1 MTKGIVYCLS
11 NPAYK
16 GTYKVG
22 LTTKSIPRRMKE
34 LYKTGVLFPFQ
45 CEFAKQVDDVFH
57 VERNI
62 HKQLQNIRVRNDREF
77 FQADLSVIRCV
88 FESIHGN
95 WISHDKT
102 KTQSRLSKAATTTT
116 TTKPKNPISHSLERR
131 RLRRRV
137 HQTNPYYHK

>member
-1 MTKGIVYCLS
+1 
-11 NPAYK
+11 
-16 GTYKVG
+16 
-22 LTTKSIPRRMKE
+22 MKE

-45 CEFAKQVDDVFH
+45 CEFAKQVNDVFL

-62 HKQLQNIRVRNDREF
+62 HKQLQNTRVRNDREF
-77 FQADLSVIRCV
+77 FQTDLSVIQCV

-95 WISHDKT
+95 WISYGMT
-102 KTQSRLSKAATTTT
+102 EAQSRLSKIT
-116 TTKPKNPISHSLERR
+116 TTKTKNPISHSLERR